1 MNKKKIMILFLALM
15 TLSITACGQ
24 DATAD
29 DESMQNQI
37 ETDHNENGD
46 VLEPEPIED

>member
-1 MNKKKIMILFLALM
+1 MGYPASHPMSQLAYFGGVSMNKKKIMILFLALM

-29 DESMQNQI
+29 DESI
-37 ETDHNENGD
+37 R
-46 VLEPEPIED
+46 IR